1 MLVFY
6 PTNTTMLPASPPNAQ
21 LPTCPYLV
29 DSGLIGLISIYQ
41 RWSESEVLLIQV
53 DSRTQTLFEEGFAQH
68 HLQSFNGSCFGILYM
83 EDARGLGERTVISP
97 SIDGQTCSSFIPSS
111 L

>member
-1 MLVFY
+1 
-6 PTNTTMLPASPPNAQ
+6 MLPASPHNAQ

-41 RWSESEVLLIQV
+41 RWSECEVLLIQV

-68 HLQSFNGSCFGILYM
+68 HLQSFNGSCLGILYM
-83 EDARGLGERTVISP
+83 EEARGLGRDNSHFSLHSWADLWLFHSFFPLRWAVI
-97 SIDGQTCSSFIPSS
+97 I
-111 L
+111 